1 LQRYQ
6 TASSKEQEE
15 LDAILSMINNQVR
28 RDIIKRLSQEPSY
41 PLQLSKELGVGQQLI
56 AKHLDALEDA
66 GIVASSLEPS
76 PNGPSRKEYALKK
89 SIALSFNF
97 APNLFSSKLIDLNTG
112 DAEDL
117 GVTKDTLALA
127 NRIDKILRS
136 PRDQNETI
144 NLIGKVI
151 SDVDRHLG
159 ELEDEKVAL
168 LYIRNLAMSEAV
180 KRIKKSEKSTDA
192 RRVMYHILDT
202 RSRNVSEISESVN
215 LREDVV
221 RKLLDDIAKG
231 LRL

>member
-1 LQRYQ
+1 LQRFQ
-6 TASSKEQEE
+6 TASREGEE
-15 LDAILSMINNQVR
+15 LDAILSMINNPVR

-56 AKHLDALEDA
+56 AKHLDALEEA
-66 GIVASSLEPS
+66 GIVTSSLEPS

-89 SIALSFNF
+89 SVALSFNF
-97 APNLFSSKLIDLNTG
+97 APNLFSSKLIDLSTG

-117 GVTKDTLALA
+117 GVTKDTSALA

-136 PRDQNETI
+136 SKDQNEI
-144 NLIGKVI
+144 ISLIGKFI
-151 SDVDRHLG
+151 SDVDQQLS
-159 ELEDEKVAL
+159 EVEDEKAAL
-168 LYIRNLAMSEAV
+168 LYIRNLAMSEAA
-180 KRIKKSEKSTDA
+180 KRIKKTEESTET
-192 RRVMYHILDT
+192 RRIMYHILDT

-221 RKLLDDIAKG
+221 RKLLDSIAKD

>member
-6 TASSKEQEE
+6 TESREQEE
-15 LDAILSMINNQVR
+15 LDAILSMINNPVR

-56 AKHLDALEDA
+56 AKHLDTLEDA

-76 PNGPSRKEYALKK
+76 PNGPNRKEYALKK
-89 SIALSFNF
+89 SVALSFNF
-97 APNLFSSKLIDLNTG
+97 APNLFSSKLIDLTTG
-112 DAEDL
+112 DTEDL
-117 GVTKDTLALA
+117 GITKDTSTLA

-136 PRDQNETI
+136 SKDQNEI
-144 NLIGKVI
+144 ISLIGKVI
-151 SDVDRHLG
+151 SDVDKQLS
-159 ELEDEKVAL
+159 ELEDEKAAL

-180 KRIKKSEKSTDA
+180 KRIKKSEESTET
-192 RRVMYHILDT
+192 RLVMYHILDT

-221 RKLLDDIAKG
+221 RKLLDSIAKD

>member
-1 LQRYQ
+1 MQRFQ
-6 TASSKEQEE
+6 TASREGEE
-15 LDAILSMINNQVR
+15 LDAILSMINNPVR

-56 AKHLDALEDA
+56 AKHLDALEEA
-66 GIVASSLEPS
+66 GIVSSSLEPS

-89 SIALSFNF
+89 SVALSFNF
-97 APNLFSSKLIDLNTG
+97 APNLFSSKLIDLSTG

-117 GVTKDTLALA
+117 GVTKDTSALA

-136 PRDQNETI
+136 SKDQNEI
-144 NLIGKVI
+144 ISLIGKFI
-151 SDVDRHLG
+151 SDVDKQLS
-159 ELEDEKVAL
+159 EVEDEKAAL
-168 LYIRNLAMSEAV
+168 LYIRNLAMSEAA
-180 KRIKKSEKSTDA
+180 KRIKKTEESTET
-192 RRVMYHILDT
+192 RRIMYHILNT

-221 RKLLDDIAKG
+221 RKLLDGIAKD